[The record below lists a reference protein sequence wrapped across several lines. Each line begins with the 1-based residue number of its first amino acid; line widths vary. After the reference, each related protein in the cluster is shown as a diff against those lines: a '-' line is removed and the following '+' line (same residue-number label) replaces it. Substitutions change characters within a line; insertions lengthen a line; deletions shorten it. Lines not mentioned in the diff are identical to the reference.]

1 MIDLIPFCLSVLIS
15 SGLTLYLTE
24 KTLVLYEDI
33 NKCMIVALTLEA
45 ELDEKTATIIVSVC
59 GCASLSV
66 ALESGIIDKS
76 QLICLIPL
84 GGT

>member
-15 SGLTLYLTE
+15 SGLTLYFTE

-33 NKCMIVALTLEA
+33 NKCTIVALTLEA
-45 ELDEKTATIIVSVC
+45 KLNENTETIIVGVC

-66 ALESGIIDKS
+66 ALESGIIDAH
-76 QLICLIPL
+76 QLPPF